1 MGDQGASVD
10 EYEEIDDEDDDQ
22 DKAADPDVR
31 PEAHVGPVL
40 GEVGGRDVSGL
51 VVVVM
56 HVTSLEQMRRHA
68 AARRDLLR

>member
-1 MGDQGASVD
+1 MGDQGAAVD

-40 GEVGGRDVSGL
+40 GEVGRRDVSGL

-68 AARRDLLR
+68 AAIRDLFC